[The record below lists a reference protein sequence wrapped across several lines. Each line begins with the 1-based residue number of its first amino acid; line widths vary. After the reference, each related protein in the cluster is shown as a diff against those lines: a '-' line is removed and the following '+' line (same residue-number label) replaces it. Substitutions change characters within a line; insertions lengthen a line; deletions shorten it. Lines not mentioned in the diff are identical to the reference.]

1 MNFKDY
7 KKLIESSFEKY
18 VTSESRAINESMM
31 YSLNAGGKRLR
42 PILLMEFAKIFGVE
56 IDRVIPFA
64 VSLEMI
70 HTYSLIHDDLP
81 CMDDDDLRRGK
92 ATNHK
97 VYGEA
102 LALLAGDGLLNLA
115 FETMSNPQNSNG
127 FEPKI
132 ILEVISKISS
142 CTGTNGMISGQV
154 FDTDDLKATEEML
167 EKIHYLKTGKLIE
180 SACVAGA
187 ILGGATK
194 DEQKKVSDFAINL
207 GMAFQIRDD
216 ILDVYGDINIIGK
229 PVGSDEENQKTTYT
243 TLFSLERCEEL
254 VGIYTNQAISCLEKF
269 ENTENLIN
277 LAKDLVKRE
286 N

>member
-1 MNFKDY
+1 MSFNDY
-7 KKLIESSFEKY
+7 KKLIEDSFEKY

-42 PILLMEFAKIFGVE
+42 PILLIEFAKIFGAKIE
-56 IDRVIPFA
+56 SVIPFA
-64 VSLEMI
+64 VSVEMI

-81 CMDDDDLRRGK
+81 CMDNDDLRRGK

-97 VYGEA
+97 VYGES

-115 FETMSNPQNSNG
+115 FETMSNPENSNG
-127 FEPKI
+127 FSPRT
-132 ILEVISKISS
+132 ILDVISKISS
-142 CTGTNGMISGQV
+142 CTGTKGMISGQV
-154 FDTDDLKATEEML
+154 FDTDDLKASEEML

-180 SACVAGA
+180 SACVSGA

-194 DEQKKVSDFAINL
+194 EQQKCASDFAINL

-216 ILDVYGDINIIGK
+216 ILDVYGDINVIGK
-229 PVGSDEENQKTTYT
+229 PVGSDANNEKTTYT

-254 VGIYTNQAISCLEKF
+254 VEMYTKNAILSIEKF
-269 ENTENLIN
+269 ENTDNLIK
-277 LAKDLVKRE
+277 LANNLVKRE